1 MTVSK
6 TIITAK
12 MLLDL
17 LQIKHGEDLSVPECK
32 DGPTQFANHRRM
44 DLWVMK
50 RSWANPLSIC
60 YEIKVSRSDFLN
72 DRKWRDYLP
81 LCNELFFVTRP
92 GVIEKD
98 ELPEQVGLMVCS
110 KNGVRLF
117 TKKKASYRDI
127 ELPEN
132 LYRYILMARTK
143 IDNDYMVEQG
153 SATVRWKRWLAQKD
167 EKKELGWN
175 VSKKIRQL
183 VTHRIDEVE
192 VKQRILEREIKNLN
206 ELRKIALDLGF
217 TEDQLCSP
225 SWNFNRTTEDLLR
238 GNRKVENLLGAIN
251 RASSCMDHLKKDL
264 EEYL

>member
-1 MTVSK
+1 MVDK
-6 TIITAK
+6 PNITAK
-12 MLLDL
+12 VLLDL
-17 LQIKHGEDLSVPECK
+17 LQIKHGEDLSIPECK

-50 RSWANPLSIC
+50 RSWANSLSIC
-60 YEIKVSRSDFLN
+60 YEIKISRSDFLN
-72 DRKWRDYLP
+72 DTKWQDYLP
-81 LCNELFFVTRP
+81 LCNELFFVTKP

-98 ELPEQVGLMVCS
+98 ELPEQVGLLVCS

-117 TKKKASYRDI
+117 TKKKAPYRDI

-143 IDNDYMVEQG
+143 IDSDYKIEQG
-153 SATVRWKRWLAQKD
+153 SATARWKRWLAQKD

-183 VTHRIDEVE
+183 VT
-192 VKQRILEREIKNLN
+192 QRILEVEGRQRILEKEIKNLG
-206 ELRKIALDLGF
+206 ELRKIALGLGF

-225 SWNFNRTTEDLLR
+225 SWNFNRTAEDLLR
-238 GNRKVENLLGAIN
+238 GNRKVENLLGSLK
-251 RASSCMDHLKKDL
+251 RTGSSLDYLKKEL